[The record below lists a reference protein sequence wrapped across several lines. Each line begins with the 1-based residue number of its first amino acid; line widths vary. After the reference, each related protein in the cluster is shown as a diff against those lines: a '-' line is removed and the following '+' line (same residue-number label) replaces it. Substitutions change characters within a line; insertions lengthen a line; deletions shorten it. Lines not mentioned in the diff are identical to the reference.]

1 MIFKDQWQVVKEGAS
16 GFSRHDGFKL
26 SASLSFYTVLTIGP
40 MILVIIYISSIFWG
54 RKAIEGTIH
63 SQMSGV
69 VGDRTAMQIQEL
81 IKNATIESNSFV
93 AVIGFVALAIAATT
107 FFNQIQTSMNT
118 IWNLRIKKGSN
129 WQQMLMKRLRS
140 LSILA
145 GLGILVLGF
154 LFIDGFME
162 GFMREIRE
170 MFPQFAVTII
180 YIGNLLLTLVI
191 VSIMFAFIFKVL
203 PDALIKWRDV
213 AAGAVFTAVLFMVG
227 KFGVTFYI
235 NISNIRGAFGSA
247 GSIIVLLVW
256 IFVSAIILFFGA
268 EVTKAYAL
276 KYGDEILPKDYAFA
290 VKVIP
295 E

>member
-1 MIFKDQWQVVKEGAS
+1 MILKGLWQVIKEGAS
-16 GFSRHDGFKL
+16 EFGRHDGIKL
-26 SASLSFYTVLTIGP
+26 SASLSFFTVLTIGP
-40 MILVIIYISSIFWG
+40 MMLVIIWISSMFWG

-63 SQMSGV
+63 SQISGV

-81 IKNATIESNSFV
+81 IKNASIESNSFV
-93 AVIGFVALAIAATT
+93 AVIGFIALAIAATT
-107 FFNQIQTSMNT
+107 FFTQVQTSMNT
-118 IWNLRIKKGSN
+118 IWNLRIKKSNN
-129 WQQMLMKRLRS
+129 WQQMLKKRLLS

-154 LFIDGFME
+154 LVIDGFIE
-162 GFMREIRE
+162 GFMKEIRE
-170 MFPQFAVTII
+170 MFPQYAVTII
-180 YIGNLLLTLVI
+180 YIGNLLLTIVLVAL
-191 VSIMFAFIFKVL
+191 MFAFIFKVL
-203 PDALIKWRDV
+203 PDAVIKWKDV
-213 AAGAVFTAVLFMVG
+213 APGALFTAVLFMIG

-276 KYGDEILPKDYAFA
+276 KYGDEVIPKDYAFI